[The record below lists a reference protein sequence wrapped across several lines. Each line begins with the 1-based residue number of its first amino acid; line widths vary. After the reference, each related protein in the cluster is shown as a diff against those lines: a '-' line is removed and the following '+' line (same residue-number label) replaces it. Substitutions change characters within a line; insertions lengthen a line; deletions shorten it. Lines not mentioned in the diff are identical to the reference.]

1 MILISELM
9 ITQEVSLSK
18 SMALLDKT
26 AFQILV
32 VVDNEKKLLG
42 TITDGD
48 IRRAILSGVSLNAAV
63 QGVMHKH
70 PLYFIQGEKFDLKQ
84 AKEKHITK
92 VPVVDHQNV
101 VVELFDVYE
110 NRETEKDNIV
120 VLMAGGLGTRL
131 RPLTDKKPKP
141 LLDVGQ
147 KPILETII
155 ENFAKHG
162 FRKFY
167 LSVNYKADMIKE
179 HFKDGS
185 HLGVQMEYL
194 QETHRLGTA
203 GALSLLDKEKVNS
216 PFFVMNGDLLTNVDF
231 QKMLDFHLEQ
241 KSLATV
247 GVREYDFQ
255 VPYGVI
261 KTKNGYVSSI
271 IEKPVHNF
279 FVSAGMYL
287 LEPELLNYVP
297 VGEFYDMPTLL
308 SEIIAQSRPVSSFPI
323 HEYWLDIGRMD
334 EYHKANSEYK
344 DIFI

>member
-1 MILISELM
+1 MLNIENVLISPKILIVDAM
-9 ITQEVSLSK
+9 K
-18 SMALLDKT
+18 ALDKG
-26 AFQILV
+26 ASQILL
-32 VVDNEKKLLG
+32 VVDSEQKLLG

-48 IRRAILSGVSLNAAV
+48 IRRAILSGVSLNDPV
-63 QGVMHKH
+63 QGIMNKH

-92 VPVVDHQNV
+92 VPIIDQQNV
-101 VVELFDVYE
+101 VVDLFDVYE
-110 NRETEKDNIV
+110 DRETEKENIV

-185 HLGVQMEYL
+185 HLGVQIEYL

-271 IEKPVHNF
+271 VEKPVHNF

-287 LEPELLNYVP
+287 LEPELLNHVP

-308 SEIIAQSRPVSSFPI
+308 SEIIEQSKPVSSFPI

-344 DIFI
+344 DVFI